1 MLLVGG
7 VAEAHGDEDEE
18 DEEGPDDLGQQLKL
32 EHTQEVLSIML
43 HKIPTDPC
51 TPTLISVDRQRW
63 TQVGI
68 PKDGA

>member
-32 EHTQEVLSIML
+32 EHRQEVLSIML
-43 HKIPTDPC
+43 H
-51 TPTLISVDRQRW
+51 LL
-63 TQVGI
+63 
-68 PKDGA
+68 KDLYRSL